1 MHNRGVV
8 VAVCIACLSCFSTAR
23 YDRAH
28 TQRVSTI
35 NARYDAELARE
46 RKQHAVL
53 VVELE
58 RRRALLIAVIP
69 DASSRHES
77 LLAELDRQSALLAQR
92 HARVQSRIEQL
103 RRREL
108 AASQQQH
115 AREIEA
121 GRAERRAR
129 VRAAADAFAA
139 EVSGQTAGPLGSV
152 TRGARGQPSL
162 APAAAARSTGVH
174 AAGGVGPT
182 DCEPASPC
190 PARGPRAPAPASI
203 TCEPDGP
210 ETVGQATA
218 PSSQLEPST
227 PIDCLDDADCP
238 GGMSC
243 DASAGVCC
251 AAIVR

>member
-8 VAVCIACLSCFSTAR
+8 VAVCIVCFGCFSTAG

-46 RKQHAVL
+46 RREHAAL
-53 VVELE
+53 VVEID

-92 HARVQSRIEQL
+92 HARAQSRIEQL
-103 RRREL
+103 RRRDL
-108 AASQQQH
+108 AASQQQRAH
-115 AREIEA
+115 EIEA

-139 EVSGQTAGPLGSV
+139 E
-152 TRGARGQPSL
+152 ARGQPSL
-162 APAAAARSTGVH
+162 APAAAARSTAVH
-174 AAGGVGPT
+174 AADGAGPT
-182 DCEPASPC
+182 DCVPASSC

-203 TCEPDGP
+203 TCEPDAP

-218 PSSQLEPST
+218 PSSHTHLEPST
-227 PIDCLDDADCP
+227 PIGCLDDAGCP
-238 GGMSC
+238 AGMTC

-251 AAIVR
+251 ATIVR